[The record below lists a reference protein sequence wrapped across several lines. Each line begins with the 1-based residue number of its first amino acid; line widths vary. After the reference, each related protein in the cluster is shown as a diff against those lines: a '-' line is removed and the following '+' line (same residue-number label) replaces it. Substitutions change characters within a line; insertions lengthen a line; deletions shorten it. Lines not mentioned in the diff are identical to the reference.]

1 MSAPNAL
8 YLLIDDR
15 LKRDELQLPGLPETA
30 ERVRAATLDN
40 NCSLHELAQIIQH
53 DAALSAR
60 LIRLAN
66 SAYLGGRN
74 RAESL
79 MQALTRIGLRRI
91 RTLALA
97 MAVEQVFLPRN
108 DIVREFAANYVQQT
122 REVAAAAA
130 ILTQQLQKL
139 GRSHRLHPDVALL
152 AGMVSNIGLAPVL
165 KLVDEF
171 DDSFANPSL
180 INQTMLAFG
189 PKLGVNVLKHW
200 QFTPN
205 LIKVPHYFRK
215 SRISLMDNPED
226 VSYCDIV
233 HLASLLT
240 NNAEPEPAAMTIAE
254 YEQCGVLPGT
264 EFWQQDATQQA
275 YRQMVMLLT

>member
-1 MSAPNAL
+1 MNAPNAL

-15 LKRDELQLPGLPETA
+15 LKRDVLQLPGLPETA
-30 ERVRAATLDN
+30 ERVRKATLDS
-40 NCSLHELAQIIQH
+40 NCSLHHLARIIQH
-53 DAALSAR
+53 DAALTAR

-97 MAVEQVFLPRN
+97 MAVEQVFWPKN
-108 DIVREFAANYVQQT
+108 DIVREFAADYVQQT
-122 REVAAAAA
+122 RQVAAASVV
-130 ILTQQLQKL
+130 LTRQLQQR
-139 GRSHRLHPDVALL
+139 GIGNRLHPDVSLL
-152 AGMVSNIGLAPVL
+152 AGMVSRIGLAPVL

-180 INQTMLAFG
+180 INQTMSGFG
-189 PKLGVNVLKHW
+189 ARLGVDVLKHW
-200 QFTPN
+200 QFTAN
-205 LIKVPHYFRK
+205 LIQVPHYFGR
-215 SRISLMDNPED
+215 SRMSLMDNPAETH
-226 VSYCDIV
+226 YCDIV

-240 NNAEPEPAAMTIAE
+240 DNAEPSSSAMTIAE
-254 YEQCGVLPGT
+254 YEQSGILPTNG
-264 EFWQQDATQQA
+264 FWQQDATQQA
-275 YRQMVMLLT
+275 YQEMVNLLS